1 MGLFPTPYNLVA
13 HLGGDFFPRCKKV
26 TDVILNPNV
35 LSLTILGHLNCFVN
49 YH

>member
-26 TDVILNPNV
+26 TDVILT
-35 LSLTILGHLNCFVN
+35 LMYYLLLF
-49 YH
+49 